1 MEKNRNPF
9 MPSFGRYP
17 KIVLDQQAALNE
29 YISSLQEE
37 DAKYQTSLIYGL
49 RGAGKTVFL
58 LNVEHTLAELK
69 NWRFVRLNLG
79 QGNLLFQLLQ
89 KLREIA
95 GVSLED
101 ALKSIQGISILG
113 NSINLQAVQSS
124 GLINYEQV
132 LDKLLTRIEK
142 RGISILIGIDEIE
155 ISDDIRSFGSVYQ
168 TLIGADHR
176 INLVMTGLPSRISEV
191 QNDKILTF
199 LLRSNRIY
207 LSPLDQDAVKRSY
220 QTAFARGEREVDEI
234 AMDELVRS
242 VHGYAYAFQTLGYY
256 AWKLSQNSQAI
267 DDEVV
272 QKAIELSKQ
281 DLYRNAYEKMYLDL
295 SEKDRE
301 FINIM
306 VDANTEEVSVKTIIK
321 MMAKPKNYVSVYR
334 SRLLDDQL
342 IRAVRHG
349 YLTLTLPFFADFV
362 RKYRSEH
369 FI

>member
-1 MEKNRNPF
+1 MEKIRNPF

-17 KIVLDQQAALNE
+17 KIVLDQQQAMDD
-29 YISSLQEE
+29 YISSLLEE

-58 LNVEHTLAELK
+58 LNVEHNLKQFK

-89 KLREIA
+89 ELREIA
-95 GVSLED
+95 GISLAD
-101 ALKSIQGISILG
+101 ALKSIQGISVLG
-113 NSINLQAVQSS
+113 NGINFQAIQNS

-132 LDKLLTRIEK
+132 LDDLLSRIEK
-142 RGISILIGIDEIE
+142 KGISILIGIDEIE

-168 TLIGADHR
+168 TLIGKDHK
-176 INLVMTGLPSRISEV
+176 ISLVMTGLPSRISEV

-207 LSPLDQDAVKRSY
+207 LSPLDHDSITRSY
-220 QTAFARGEREVDEI
+220 EEAFERGNREVDPI
-234 AMDELVRS
+234 ALDQLAKS

-256 AWKLSQNSQAI
+256 TWKESQSSQEI
-267 DDEVV
+267 DDVVV

-281 DLYRNAYEKMYLDL
+281 DLFRNAYEKMYTDL
-295 SEKDRE
+295 SDKDRE
-301 FINIM
+301 FINVI
-306 VDANTEEVSVKTIIK
+306 VDQNVDEVSIQSISKI
-321 MMAKPKNYVSVYR
+321 MNKPKNYLSVYR

-342 IRAVRHG
+342 IVAIKHG
-349 YLTLTLPFFADFV
+349 YVALTLPFFADFV
-362 RKYRSEH
+362 KRFRQEH